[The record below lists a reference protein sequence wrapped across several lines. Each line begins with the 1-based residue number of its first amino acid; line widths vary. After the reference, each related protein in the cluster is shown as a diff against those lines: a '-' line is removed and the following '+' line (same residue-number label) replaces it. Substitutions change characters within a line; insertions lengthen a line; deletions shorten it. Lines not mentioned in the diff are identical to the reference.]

1 MISARLSTASYF
13 NPRAEEK
20 KKRKK
25 KNARAEG
32 LVMKAGLQVKSIAN
46 VSVSPYPE
54 SSIISCCATRKNF
67 LYSDFGLRLG
77 AFSSRNTYT

>member
-20 KKRKK
+20 KK

-54 SSIISCCATRKNF
+54 SSIISCSATRKNF
-67 LYSDFGLRLG
+67 LYPDFGLRLG

>member
-1 MISARLSTASYF
+1 
-13 NPRAEEK
+13 
-20 KKRKK
+20 
-25 KNARAEG
+25 
-32 LVMKAGLQVKSIAN
+32 MKAGLQVKSIAN